1 MSIWSHTKAQA
12 GAIFVALVLFSAP
25 AWSASLQKSTYSYR
39 PELGAASPQLD
50 VYTVAASKDA
60 PVLVYV
66 HGGAWAVGSR
76 TAVHDKHNHFTGL
89 GFVFVS
95 LDYRLVPKARVD
107 EQLGDIDAAL
117 AWVHENIVEFG
128 GDPANLHLMGHSAGA
143 HLVAMTGV
151 APGPVAK
158 RLINNGALRSVI
170 ANDTRAYD
178 IARIAASAR
187 GGNLPRLYRR
197 AFGTDPETW
206 QALSPQNRVNDAGKL
221 PAFLLLYSGQGA
233 GNSRDD
239 FANDFA
245 DRLRRAGGKA
255 AVFDGSA
262 YSHRD
267 INRGIG
273 VIPELTN
280 AIDSFLG
287 KRS

>member
-12 GAIFVALVLFSAP
+12 GAIFVAIVLFSAP
-25 AWSASLQKSTYSYR
+25 AWSANLQKSTDSYR
-39 PELGAASPQLD
+39 AELGAASPQLD
-50 VYTVAASKDA
+50 VYTVAANKDA

-66 HGGAWAVGSR
+66 HGGAWAAGSR
-76 TAVHDKHNHFTGL
+76 TAVHDKHSHFTDL
-89 GFVFVS
+89 GYVFVS
-95 LDYRLVPKARVD
+95 VDYRLVPDASVI

-117 AWVHENIVEFG
+117 GWVHKNIAGFG

-158 RLINNGALRSVI
+158 RLIDQGALRSVI

-178 IARIAASAR
+178 IARIAAGAR

-206 QALSPQNRVNDAGKL
+206 QALSPHHRVNDAGKL

-245 DRLRRAGGKA
+245 DRLRRAGGQA
-255 AVFDGSA
+255 GVFDGSA

-267 INRGIG
+267 INQGIG
-273 VIPELTN
+273 VIPDLTR
-280 AIDSFLG
+280 AIDSFLD
-287 KRS
+287 KNS